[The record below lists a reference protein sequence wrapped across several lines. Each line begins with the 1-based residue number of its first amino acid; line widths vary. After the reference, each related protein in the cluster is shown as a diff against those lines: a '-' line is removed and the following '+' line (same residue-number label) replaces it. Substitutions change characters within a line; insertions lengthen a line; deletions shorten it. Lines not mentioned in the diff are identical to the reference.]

1 MELHPS
7 RRGRQALSA
16 IEPHPPL
23 VRGTMSVT
31 PWAGP
36 LLSRPLKRLLGRAPT
51 LAPTRRGDVRPL
63 MVRRLALLV
72 LVMIGA
78 FVGTHAMVDVLPEHG
93 AALAEKGLLLLFG
106 VLFAW
111 ISAGFWTGLM
121 GAGVLMLRPGRSS
134 LTHRLADEPV
144 RPLDPQARTAIVM
157 PICNEH
163 VPTVF
168 GGLGATIDSLL
179 ATGESANFDVYVL
192 SDTSDADIRAAEHA
206 AWHDLA
212 ERIASVAGDDSSGLR
227 VHYRWRRLRT
237 KRKAGNVADFCRRWG
252 AAYRYMIVLDA
263 DSVMTGECLTTLVR
277 MMEADEGAG
286 IIQTAPRAVGL
297 ETAHARIQQFSAR
310 TYGPLFTAGMRFWQ
324 LGESHYWGHNAIL
337 RVAPFMAHCGL
348 AALQGKGSLSGE
360 VMSHDFV
367 EAALMRRAGW
377 KVWVAD
383 EVEGSYEQVPPN
395 LLAELQRDRRWCHG
409 NLQNSRLM
417 FEPGLHAV
425 HRTAFLTGVLAYASS
440 PLWLAFLMLSTFLFA
455 QHAGADPTYFF
466 QPYQLFPIWPTAN
479 LQLMLTLFGL
489 TGVLLLAPKALSIVA
504 IVVRGEAHRFGGA
517 GRLLTSAFIEF
528 WHSLLLAPVR
538 MLFHTQFVLA
548 ALTGWRLDW
557 KSPPREDASTSWRQ
571 AWARHGAHTVLA
583 VVWIATIVFTS
594 DAFPWWL
601 SPILAGLL
609 FAIPLS
615 VSTSRATLGRAL
627 KKRGLLLTPEET
639 RVPQVLR
646 SAGRL
651 AAEVEIRAANF
662 VRAIADDATHARVVA
677 AAPGRQPGAG
687 AKLDV
692 ETALVERAL
701 REGPASLGADD
712 RLRILSSRQASQ
724 RLHREVL
731 GHHAHPDWWRE
742 VRVEPSR
749 APVRGAEP
757 VHAVGLPVVSRPVV
771 ATEPL

>member
-1 MELHPS
+1 M
-7 RRGRQALSA
+7 SA
-16 IEPHPPL
+16 
-23 VRGTMSVT
+23 T

-36 LLSRPLKRLLGRAPT
+36 VFARPLKRWLGRGSQPT
-51 LAPTRRGDVRPL
+51 LLRHGDVRAL
-63 MVRRLALLV
+63 MLRRLMLLV

-78 FVGTHAMVDVLPEHG
+78 FVGTRAMADVLPEDG
-93 AALAEKGLLLLFG
+93 SALAEKALLLLFG

-111 ISAGFWTGLM
+111 ISAGFWTGVM
-121 GAGVLMLRPGRSS
+121 GAGVRMLRPGRSS
-134 LTHRLADEPV
+134 LTRRLADAPV
-144 RPLDPQARTAIVM
+144 RPLDPGARTAIVM

-163 VPTVF
+163 VATVF
-168 GGLGATIDSLL
+168 GGLGATIDSLV
-179 ATGESANFDVYVL
+179 ATGESSNFDVYVL

-212 ERIASVAGDDSSGLR
+212 ARIAVVAGEDGHGLR

-252 AAYRYMIVLDA
+252 GAYRYMVVLDA
-263 DSVMTGECLTTLVR
+263 DSVMTGECVTTLVR
-277 MMEADEGAG
+277 MMEADDEAG

-310 TYGPLFTAGMRFWQ
+310 AYGPLFTAGMRFWQ

-337 RVAPFMAHCGL
+337 RVAPFMAHCAL
-348 AALQGKGSLSGE
+348 APVGGTGSLSGE

-440 PLWLAFLMLSTFLFA
+440 PLWLLFLILSTVLFA

-479 LQLMLTLFGL
+479 LKLMLTLFGL
-489 TGVLLLAPKALSIVA
+489 TGVLLLAPKALSLLA
-504 IVVRGEAHRFGGA
+504 IVVRGEAHRFGGVA
-517 GRLLTSAFIEF
+517 RLLASAFIEF

-557 KSPPREDASTSWRQ
+557 QSPPREDTATSWRQ
-571 AWARHGAHTVLA
+571 AGSRHGVHTLLA
-583 VVWIATIVFTS
+583 LAWIATILVTS
-594 DAFPWWL
+594 ATFPWWL

-615 VSTSRATLGRAL
+615 VLTSRVGVGLAL
-627 KKRGLLLTPEET
+627 KRRGLLLTPEES

-646 SAGRL
+646 HAARL
-651 AAEVEIRAANF
+651 AGEVEGRAVGF
-662 VRAIADDATHARVVA
+662 VHAIAAEGAHDRVVA
-677 AAPGRQPGAG
+677 AIPERVAG
-687 AKLDV
+687 GTAKADR
-692 ETALVERAL
+692 EAALVDRAL
-701 REGPASLGADD
+701 RDGPVSLGTDE
-712 RLRILSSRQASQ
+712 RLRLLSSRHASG
-724 RLHREVL
+724 RLRREVS
-731 GHHAHPDWWRE
+731 GHRAHPDWWQQGSISASQPA
-742 VRVEPSR
+742 VRSPAQVAHGHEAKTANGV
-749 APVRGAEP
+749 APVLA
-757 VHAVGLPVVSRPVV
+757 S
-771 ATEPL
+771 EPL

>member
-1 MELHPS
+1 M
-7 RRGRQALSA
+7 AA
-16 IEPHPPL
+16 
-23 VRGTMSVT
+23 T
-31 PWAGP
+31 PWAGR
-36 LLSRPLKRLLGRAPT
+36 LLARPWKRLLGHGPQVV
-51 LAPTRRGDVRPL
+51 PTRDGDVRPL
-63 MVRRLALLV
+63 MLRRLVLLV

-78 FVGTHAMVDVLPEHG
+78 FVGTHAMVEVLPEDG
-93 AALAEKGLLLLFG
+93 AALAEKALLVLFG

-121 GAGVLMLRPGRSS
+121 GAGVLLLRPGRSS
-134 LTHRLADEPV
+134 LTRRLADEPV
-144 RPLDPQARTAIVM
+144 RPLDPDARAAIVM

-163 VPTVF
+163 VATVF
-168 GGLGATIDSLL
+168 GGLGATLDSLL

-192 SDTSDADIRAAEHA
+192 SDTSDPDIRAAEQA

-212 ERIASVAGDDSSGLR
+212 TRFARVAGDDERALR
-227 VHYRWRRLRT
+227 VHYRWRRLRV

-277 MMEADEGAG
+277 MMEADDEAG
-286 IIQTAPRAVGL
+286 IIQTAPRAVGH

-310 TYGPLFTAGMRFWQ
+310 AYGPLFTAGMRFWQ

-337 RVAPFMAHCGL
+337 RVAPFMAYCAL
-348 AALQGKGSLSGE
+348 APLPGNGPLSGE
-360 VMSHDFV
+360 IMSHDFV

-417 FEPGLHAV
+417 FEPGLHTV

-440 PLWLAFLMLSTFLFA
+440 PLWLSFLMLSTVLFA
-455 QHAGADPTYFF
+455 QHAGSDPTYFF
-466 QPYQLFPIWPTAN
+466 EPYQLFPIWPTAN

-489 TGVLLLAPKALSIVA
+489 TGVLLLAPKALSLVA
-504 IVVRGEAHRFGGA
+504 IIVRGEAHRFGGV
-517 GRLLTSAFIEF
+517 GRLLASAFIEF

-557 KSPPREDASTSWRQ
+557 KSPPRNDVSTSWRQ

-583 VVWIATIVFTS
+583 VVWIATILFTS
-594 DAFPWWL
+594 SSFPWWL

-615 VSTSRATLGRAL
+615 VLSSRVKVGRAL
-627 KKRGLLLTPEET
+627 GNRGLMLTPEET
-639 RVPQVLR
+639 SLPRILR
-646 SAGRL
+646 RAERL
-651 AAEVEIRAANF
+651 AAEVGARRASF
-662 VRAIADDATHARVVA
+662 VHAIADVDTHARVVA
-677 AAPGRQPGAG
+677 ATSDRHGRGG
-687 AKLDV
+687 AKADLEV
-692 ETALVERAL
+692 ALVERGL
-701 REGPASLGADD
+701 REGPDALGADD
-712 RLRILSSRQASQ
+712 RLRILSSRAAATAM
-724 RLHREVL
+724 HREVL
-731 GHHAHPDWWRE
+731 GHRAHPDWWRE
-742 VRVEPSR
+742 TRVEAAWPSAR
-749 APVRGAEP
+749 VAARETHGSGVA
-757 VHAVGLPVVSRPVV
+757 ATVV
-771 ATEPL
+771 ATERL